1 MKSRVL
7 IGSLAISLLLLTG
20 CGNTKTLVCT
30 QTQDENGMSM
40 TTEMNVT
47 FKNDEAS
54 EFTMT
59 ADMEVED
66 TYKDYMDQFK
76 SIMEESFSSFK
87 ENGMDVTIDS
97 KDTTV
102 TATISANF
110 NEMTEDEKEEIGFTS
125 SDNSYDSV
133 KQSLEDSGFTCE

>member
-110 NEMTEDEKEEIGFTS
+110 DEMTEDEKEEIGFTS
-125 SDNSYDSV
+125 SDNSYDAV

>member
-110 NEMTEDEKEEIGFTS
+110 DEMTEDEKEEIGFTS

>member
-87 ENGMDVTIDS
+87 ENGIDVTIDS

-110 NEMTEDEKEEIGFTS
+110 DEMTEDEKEEIGFTS